1 MPFPNS
7 VKEEALVRSR
17 RCCCVCHQFAGLYTN
32 VHHIV
37 PESDS
42 GSNDLGNAI
51 VLCLRC
57 HGEAGH
63 YNVQHPIG
71 DKYSPKELRRHRDEW
86 WEWCKNNPAV
96 PLPKDPISVSP
107 GAIILA
113 AQNWRARSL
122 FKVHNRTNE
131 FYYQVWV
138 KLTIDT
144 VDIRTQDISIE
155 SAKPKDELHMEI
167 GSIRVSSDIMR
178 INGTDQ
184 AGNKAIFLLLANL
197 NPREI
202 WPFVLTNNS
211 PYVPSASTQPKA
223 LIGICSFA
231 RKPASTLFQPRRKAA
246 FSFKPPENIKVE
258 SISLLMKRQ

>member
-1 MPFPNS
+1 MPFPYS

-17 RCCCVCHQFAGLYTN
+17 RCCCVCQEFAGRHTN
-32 VHHIV
+32 VHHIIS
-37 PESDS
+37 ESEG
-42 GSNDLGNAI
+42 GSNDLENAI

-71 DKYSPKELRRHRDEW
+71 NKYSPKELRRHRDEW
-86 WEWCKNNPAV
+86 WKWCKNNPAV
-96 PLPKDPISVSP
+96 ALPKDPISVSP
-107 GAIILA
+107 GTIILA
-113 AQNWRARSL
+113 AQSWRARSL
-122 FKVHNRTNE
+122 FKVHNRTDQ

-155 SAKPKDELHMEI
+155 PAKPKDELPMEI
-167 GSIRVSSDIMR
+167 GPVKISGDIMR

-184 AGNKAIFLLLANL
+184 TGNKAIFLLLASL

-231 RKPASTLFQPRRKAA
+231 RKPASTLFQPRGKAA
-246 FSFKPPENIKVE
+246 FSVKPPEPIKVE
-258 SISLLMKRQ
+258 SIALLMKRQ

>member
-17 RCCCVCHQFAGLYTN
+17 RCCCVCHEFAGLYTN

-37 PESDS
+37 PESND
-42 GSNDLGNAI
+42 GSNDLENSI

-71 DKYSPKELRRHRDEW
+71 DKYSPKELGRHRDEW
-86 WEWCKNNPAV
+86 WEWCKNNPHA

-113 AQNWRARSL
+113 AQDWRARSL
-122 FKVHNRTNE
+122 FKIHNRTNE
-131 FYYQVWV
+131 IYYQVWV

-144 VDIRTQDISIE
+144 EDIRTQDISIDL
-155 SAKPKDELHMEI
+155 AKPKDELHMEI
-167 GSIRVSSDIMR
+167 GTIRISGDIMR
-178 INGTDQ
+178 LTGTDQ
-184 AGNKAIFLLLANL
+184 AGNKAIFLRLANL
-197 NPREI
+197 NPGEVLS
-202 WPFVLTNNS
+202 FVLTNNS
-211 PYVPSASTQPKA
+211 AYIPSASTQPKA
-223 LIGICSFA
+223 LISVCGFA
-231 RKPASTLFQPRRKAA
+231 RKPASTMFQQGKKAA
-246 FSFKPPENIKVE
+246 FSFKPPENIKLE
-258 SISLLMKRQ
+258 SVGFLMKRQ